1 MNKGNK
7 GNRNTFK
14 TKLFV
19 KYNLLA
25 NELKNKYNIEHKI
38 IWDKYTTDDFIEI
51 YLSEIGIMLDI
62 IQFRSLNDIE

>member
-1 MNKGNK
+1 MNK
-7 GNRNTFK
+7 GNRNNFK
-14 TKLFV
+14 TKLV
-19 KYNLLA
+19 IKYNLLA

-38 IWDKYTTDDFIEI
+38 IWDKYKTDDFIEI